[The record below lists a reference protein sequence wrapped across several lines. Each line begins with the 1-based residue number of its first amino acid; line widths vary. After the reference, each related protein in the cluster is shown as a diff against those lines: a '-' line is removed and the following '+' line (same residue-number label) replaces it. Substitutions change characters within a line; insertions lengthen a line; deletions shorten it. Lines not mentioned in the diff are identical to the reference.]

1 MSILSGFEKIKRY
14 NKKSNGYKLLS
25 HWTSSDT
32 VEMSNGSTLTTA
44 WSAKADLVNG
54 KVPLSEIPKTAL
66 DNLVKVADDTARFA
80 LTTDQ
85 VQNGDTV
92 YVIATEL
99 MYLVVDDTKLNQE
112 AGYQGYSA
120 TASWDTLEDRP
131 TNLAYLAGDD
141 EELPSV
147 SPVLRE
153 SSLQNNLVTT
163 LPNYPL
169 DARQGKVLDDKITAV
184 SDDLAE
190 LASGTMPI
198 VYKDTSKQTFVSIA
212 TLETI
217 ASNMDNTSSGVAI
230 IYNQCGIVHK
240 MNSSH
245 IGMMVVAYNGAMFS
259 FRKVDNTWSYATVS
273 VGAYTNVTS

>member
-14 NKKSNGYKLLS
+14 NKKSNGYQLLS

-32 VEMSNGSTLTTA
+32 VEMGNGSTLTTA

-92 YVIATEL
+92 YVIATDL

-131 TNLAYLAGDD
+131 TNIAYLAGDD
-141 EELPSV
+141 EELPDV

-169 DARQGKVLDDKITAV
+169 DARQGKVLDDKIT
-184 SDDLAE
+184 
-190 LASGTMPI
+190 
-198 VYKDTSKQTFVSIA
+198 
-212 TLETI
+212 TLN
-217 ASNMDNTSSGVAI
+217 SNLLKCKTLN
-230 IYNQCGIVHK
+230 
-240 MNSSH
+240 
-245 IGMMVVAYNGAMFS
+245 
-259 FRKVDNTWSYATVS
+259 VS
-273 VGAYTNVTS
+273 VGCTYSDGGTIGYRSLSSERVKVSDISGYPTGATILAVIPYATGWNVSCITAFDGTYVACSAKNSGTYSINVTVIYI